1 MPLNQGCVVA
11 IGVFDVH
18 PQRGLQPIDI
28 SVLDK
33 REDGPVLVERTRGM
47 LPIACKTEAKRS
59 EAPVHGLTIGRKQKI
74 TRRRL

>member
-28 SVLDK
+28 RGLDK

-47 LPIACKTEAKRS
+47 LPIA
-59 EAPVHGLTIGRKQKI
+59 
-74 TRRRL
+74 